1 MESGLSDPLSPAAV
15 TPTPPPRKRTALTV
29 TLIVSALVLAAGGG
43 VFASNMLRPTPVAAS
58 PVSPQTAQAKVTAG
72 SLNAETTV
80 RGKLR
85 FTKQID
91 LAAARSGVITELPVP
106 DTILAPG
113 AVAYRIDTLPTVVMA
128 GTTPAWRDFATG
140 MTAGPDVKQL
150 EENLRSFGYL
160 DAEPSEDF
168 TWHTR
173 WALRTWQ
180 RDLGLPPS
188 DTLSKDLVLFADQ
201 PLRVSKLERQLGDR
215 VEAGAKLYRAS
226 STTTEVTAS
235 LKPDDA
241 ELAPVG
247 ATVTVELPGG
257 GNTEGIVSNV
267 GSAEE
272 APAESGAAPAPG
284 GDATAEGRPGE
295 LRIPITVSLA
305 DQTATQGLSL
315 VSVTVRLGSVVR
327 EDVLT
332 VPVDALIPVDAERFA
347 VEVAGAGSTQQ
358 KLLPVTV
365 GAFASGL
372 VEISGEG
379 IREGLEVTVP
389 KR

>member
-215 VEAGAKLYRAS
+215 VEAGAKLYPGQQHHNGGHRKPETGRRGARAGRGDRHS
-226 STTTEVTAS
+226 GTPGRG
-235 LKPDDA
+235 KHRRDR
-241 ELAPVG
+241 
-247 ATVTVELPGG
+247 VERGFCG
-257 GNTEGIVSNV
+257 
-267 GSAEE
+267 GSACREWSRTRAWRRCNRGGPPRG
-272 APAESGAAPAPG
+272 APHSHHSQLGGSDCNARAVPRLRHCAPRIGGAR
-284 GDATAEGRPGE
+284 GRLNRP
-295 LRIPITVSLA
+295 R
-305 DQTATQGLSL
+305 
-315 VSVTVRLGSVVR
+315 
-327 EDVLT
+327 
-332 VPVDALIPVDAERFA
+332 
-347 VEVAGAGSTQQ
+347 
-358 KLLPVTV
+358 
-365 GAFASGL
+365 
-372 VEISGEG
+372 
-379 IREGLEVTVP
+379 
-389 KR
+389 